1 MVERRYLTCS
11 LVCHD
16 FHFPNLLL
24 IINTG
29 KAAPAGRLPVTQYP
43 AAYVNEIAMTNM
55 SLRAS
60 PGRTYRWYTGDAVV
74 PIGFGLHYTNFSTSF
89 TSANSTSYSISSLIS
104 KCTTAYL
111 DQCPLTDIQV
121 QVTNTGSVTS
131 DYVTLLFLHSST
143 GPTPYP
149 IKTLVS
155 YDRVCSVAA
164 KGSRMANL
172 PLTLG
177 SIERVNSNGST
188 VLYPGMYRLGVDIA
202 PKSYLEFTLTGS
214 EIVLEQWPQD

>member
-1 MVERRYLTCS
+1 MCFSVRSDLHESCFQ
-11 LVCHD
+11 VA
-16 FHFPNLLL
+16 FL
-24 IINTG
+24 ISITG

-43 AAYVNEIAMTNM
+43 GDYVNEIAMTNM

-74 PIGFGLHYTNFSTSF
+74 PFGFGLHYTNFSTSF
-89 TSANSTSYSISSLIS
+89 ASANKTSYSISSLIS

-121 QVTNTGSVTS
+121 KVTNTGPVTS
-131 DYVTLLFLHSST
+131 DYVALLFLYGAN

-149 IKTLVS
+149 IKTLVA
-155 YDRVCSVAA
+155 YDRAKSLAA
-164 KGSRMANL
+164 KGSQTVNL

-177 SIERVNSNGST
+177 SIARVDTNGST
-188 VLYPGMYRLGVDIA
+188 VLYPGTYSLGVDIA
-202 PKSYLEFTLTGS
+202 PESFLEFTLTGD
-214 EIVLEQWPQD
+214 ETILEQWPQN